1 MRDYLVLTAIG
12 VRSEDGRR
20 MILGVSVA
28 RSEAE
33 PHWRSFLMSLKE
45 RGIGMPDSV
54 TSDPHEGLKAALRA
68 ACNTILA
75 NAAKFTYSRTHKPVC
90 AKSSCVNL

>member
-45 RGIGMPDSV
+45 RGIDIVDPV
-54 TSDPHEGLKAALRA
+54 TSDAHGGLKAARRA
-68 ACNTILA
+68 AF
-75 NAAKFTYSRTHKPVC
+75 NASPWQGC
-90 AKSSCVNL
+90 